1 MIYSQNRTQFKLISD
16 VFVIFIISG
25 SIFSYTSYSLFGQV
39 TRLAGQFGIILFYV
53 WRVDFAKYSFLL
65 PILITFV
72 LYPLFL
78 CSIGI
83 YSNLSQVLAYVTFFL
98 WFLISL
104 ICVSEC
110 YKNNISGLFHLFY
123 LTIIIS
129 LLLLFI
135 FFRGISVNIFEL
147 LESIVSNHRYGG
159 NISTARVSMGFQNVN
174 QLGLFAAIL
183 IVFAIYFLINRK
195 HIIFNLGVFFLSL
208 ILLLNSGSRTPIF
221 ALCAFVGIYCVYE
234 LNSVILKA
242 FIKASII
249 LIFLFSYLLFVYLIY
264 FSKTDSSFFQLIDE
278 LFSFRISFSQEAL
291 ELTSK
296 LGNSMT
302 GIGIMSSS
310 YIQNTYTGDNFAIDS
325 SIAYYLLTI
334 GWIGSL
340 GLNYS
345 VAYLTYKINKL
356 SYPILSSMFGFY
368 ISYAFFENVLFT
380 PNSGLGII
388 VLSITF
394 TYLRQDNA
402 SIK

>member
-1 MIYSQNRTQFKLISD
+1 MIYSQNRTWFKLISG

-98 WFLISL
+98 LFLISI

-110 YKNNISGLFHLFY
+110 YKNNISDLFHLFY
-123 LTIIIS
+123 ITIIIS

-147 LESIVSNHRYGG
+147 LESMVSNHRYGG

-195 HIIFNLGVFFLSL
+195 HIIFNLGVLVLSL

-234 LNSVILKA
+234 LNSVTLKA
-242 FIKASII
+242 FFKASII
-249 LIFLFSYLLFVYLIY
+249 LIFLFSYLLFIYLIY
-264 FSKTDSSFFQLIDE
+264 FSNADPSFFQLIDE
-278 LFSFRISFSQEAL
+278 LSSFRISFSQEAL

>member
-1 MIYSQNRTQFKLISD
+1 MFYWYLFEFESSP
-16 VFVIFIISG
+16 
-25 SIFSYTSYSLFGQV
+25 SICYL
-39 TRLAGQFGIILFYV
+39 
-53 WRVDFAKYSFLL
+53 FLL
-65 PILITFV
+65 
-72 LYPLFL
+72 
-78 CSIGI
+78 
-83 YSNLSQVLAYVTFFL
+83 
-98 WFLISL
+98 FLISI

-110 YKNNISGLFHLFY
+110 YKNNISDLFHLFY
-123 LTIIIS
+123 ITIIIS

-147 LESIVSNHRYGG
+147 LESVVSNHRYGG

-195 HIIFNLGVFFLSL
+195 HIIFNLGVLVLSL

-234 LNSVILKA
+234 LNSVTLKA
-242 FIKASII
+242 FFKASII
-249 LIFLFSYLLFVYLIY
+249 LIFLFSYLLFIYLIY
-264 FSKTDSSFFQLIDE
+264 FSNADPSFFQLIDE
-278 LFSFRISFSQEAL
+278 LSSFRISFSQEAL

>member
-1 MIYSQNRTQFKLISD
+1 MIYSQNRTWFKLISG

-98 WFLISL
+98 LFLISI

-110 YKNNISGLFHLFY
+110 YKNNISDLFHLFY
-123 LTIIIS
+123 ITIIIS

-147 LESIVSNHRYGG
+147 LESVVSNHRYGG

-195 HIIFNLGVFFLSL
+195 HIIFNLGVLVLSL

-234 LNSVILKA
+234 LNSVTLKA
-242 FIKASII
+242 FFKASII
-249 LIFLFSYLLFVYLIY
+249 LIFLFSYLLFIYLIY
-264 FSKTDSSFFQLIDE
+264 FSNADPSFFQLIDE
-278 LFSFRISFSQEAL
+278 LSSFRISFSQEAL

>member
-1 MIYSQNRTQFKLISD
+1 MIYSQNRTWFKLISG

-98 WFLISL
+98 LFLISI

-110 YKNNISGLFHLFY
+110 YKNNISDLFHLFY
-123 LTIIIS
+123 ITIIIS

-147 LESIVSNHRYGG
+147 LESMVSNHRYGG

-195 HIIFNLGVFFLSL
+195 HIIFNLGVLVLSL

-234 LNSVILKA
+234 LNSVTLKA
-242 FIKASII
+242 FFKASII
-249 LIFLFSYLLFVYLIY
+249 LIFLFSYLLFIYLIY
-264 FSKTDSSFFQLIDE
+264 FSNADPSFFQLIDE
-278 LFSFRISFSQEAL
+278 LSSFRISFSQEAL
-291 ELTSK
+291 ELTPK